1 MESVKRAP
9 VKQQPAKQETAKRA
23 PVKQQSAKQETS
35 KQAPVVN
42 KAPMEQA
49 QVVKKAPIE
58 QAPVKQKENTEKKI
72 SFKNFSQCLG
82 IIHHGDTSQYAS
94 IAISWEF
101 VITHMNKECKFKN
114 AYEFYIYLQSKH
126 DSVENI
132 HKWHYMY
139 MLQEINKAR
148 VMSEQ
153 FHINSNTLIYSLRS
167 YMLIHN
173 CTNMKQLKSM
183 LEYSLRKIDIYDEK
197 HNILYNKLSRRDWLV
212 MSRYICDLLEIVDEY
227 NTQPYDLF
235 NIESMKSQKLE
246 QALCLHK

>member
-1 MESVKRAP
+1 MESAKRTP
-9 VKQQPAKQETAKRA
+9 VKQPQAKQPQAKQVPPVKQVPPAKQVP
-23 PVKQQSAKQETS
+23 PVKQPLT
-35 KQAPVVN
+35 KQAP
-42 KAPMEQA
+42 
-49 QVVKKAPIE
+49 VVKKAPIE
-58 QAPVKQKENTEKKI
+58 QAPVKQEEYRKQNI
-72 SFKNFSQCLG
+72 SFKNFLKCLG
-82 IIHHGDTSQYAS
+82 IIHYGDTSQYYN

-101 VITHMNKECKFKN
+101 VITNMNKECKFKN

-235 NIESMKSQKLE
+235 NIESMKLHKLE
-246 QALCLHK
+246 KTLCLHK